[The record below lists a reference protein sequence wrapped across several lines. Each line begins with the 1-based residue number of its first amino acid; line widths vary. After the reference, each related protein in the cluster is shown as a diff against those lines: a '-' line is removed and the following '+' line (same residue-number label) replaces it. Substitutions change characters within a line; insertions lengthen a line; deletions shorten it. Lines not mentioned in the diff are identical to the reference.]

1 MSLFFKSRKNKQQD
15 DAEYKNQWLL
25 AEYSAIT
32 EAMAVIHFDLNGTIK
47 SANERFLE
55 LMGYTQSQ
63 LIGQSHRKLCK
74 KDYQQSV
81 EYQQFWQRLQ
91 RGESYSG
98 RVLRVNAKGEQL
110 WLEAVYTPVKDNQGK
125 VIGVIKLAS
134 DITERINRYYRQK
147 AVIRAFS
154 RVMATVEFTVDGEVI
169 EANDNFLQVMG
180 YTQNQIQGLH
190 HRQFCEQSFVNTD
203 AYRQFWEKLARGE
216 FIAARIKR
224 IARDGSTRW
233 LQASYNPI
241 IDEAG
246 SVTGVI
252 KFATD
257 ITDEVAHQDAERE
270 SASFAHNVSEQTRQW
285 CEQGVGQINESA
297 RLMQT
302 TAQNIKDASNEVKVL
317 GERSEQ
323 ITSIVQTIN
332 SIAEQTNLLALNA
345 AIEAA
350 RAGEYGRGFAVVADE
365 VRNLAKRSAE
375 STAEIDRMI
384 DDIQSQSV
392 VSVRHMDDLLPQVE
406 KNVEI
411 TDEIGQMMSKINE
424 HAQSVVEA
432 IGQFTHMQK

>member
-1 MSLFFKSRKNKQQD
+1 
-15 DAEYKNQWLL
+15 
-25 AEYSAIT
+25 
-32 EAMAVIHFDLNGTIK
+32 
-47 SANERFLE
+47 
-55 LMGYTQSQ
+55 
-63 LIGQSHRKLCK
+63 
-74 KDYQQSV
+74 
-81 EYQQFWQRLQ
+81 
-91 RGESYSG
+91 
-98 RVLRVNAKGEQL
+98 
-110 WLEAVYTPVKDNQGK
+110 
-125 VIGVIKLAS
+125 
-134 DITERINRYYRQK
+134 
-147 AVIRAFS
+147 
-154 RVMATVEFTVDGEVI
+154 
-169 EANDNFLQVMG
+169 
-180 YTQNQIQGLH
+180 
-190 HRQFCEQSFVNTD
+190 
-203 AYRQFWEKLARGE
+203 
-216 FIAARIKR
+216 
-224 IARDGSTRW
+224 
-233 LQASYNPI
+233 
-241 IDEAG
+241 
-246 SVTGVI
+246 
-252 KFATD
+252 
-257 ITDEVAHQDAERE
+257 
-270 SASFAHNVSEQTRQW
+270 
-285 CEQGVGQINESA
+285 
-297 RLMQT
+297 MQT